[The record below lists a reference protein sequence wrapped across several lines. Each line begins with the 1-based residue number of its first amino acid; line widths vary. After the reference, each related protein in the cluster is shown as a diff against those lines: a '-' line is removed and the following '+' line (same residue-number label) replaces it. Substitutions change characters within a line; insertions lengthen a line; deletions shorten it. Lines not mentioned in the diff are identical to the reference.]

1 MPPRLY
7 IPSPLTSGAVVELP
21 TSASRHVQVLR
32 LQPGQPLI
40 LFNGEG
46 AEWAAE
52 VVQMGRQVVTVR
64 LGERHE
70 VQREL
75 PLAVTLALGMP
86 ANDRMDTVVE
96 KAGEL
101 GAHALQPLV
110 CERSVLRLQGERADK
125 KQLHWQSVAA
135 AASEQCGRARVTAV
149 APVRSL
155 RDWLQGLPAVTA
167 GELRLLLSP
176 TAQQAWRLPPHDN
189 SALLFLSGPE
199 GGLTQTEEELALQCG
214 FVATSLGPR
223 VLRADTAPL
232 AVLAAVA
239 LGVA

>member
-1 MPPRLY
+1 MPPRLHLAQ
-7 IPSPLTSGAVVELP
+7 PLTSGALIDLP
-21 TSASRHVQVLR
+21 ASASRHVQVLR
-32 LQPGQPLI
+32 LQPGHALT

-46 AEWAAE
+46 GEWGAE

-64 LGERHE
+64 LGEQSQP
-70 VQREL
+70 QREL

-101 GAHALQPLV
+101 GAHALQPLM
-110 CERSVLRLQGERADK
+110 CERSVLRLQGERAQK
-125 KQLHWQSVAA
+125 KQAHWQSVAA
-135 AASEQCGRARVTAV
+135 AASEQCGRTRVTQVAAV
-149 APVRSL
+149 SPL
-155 RDWLQGLPAVTA
+155 RDWLAALPAPPA
-167 GELRLLLSP
+167 RELRLLLSP
-176 TAQQAWRLPPHDN
+176 HAEQTWRLPPPEV

-199 GGLTQTEEELALQCG
+199 GGLTEAEELLARQCG

-239 LGVA
+239 LG